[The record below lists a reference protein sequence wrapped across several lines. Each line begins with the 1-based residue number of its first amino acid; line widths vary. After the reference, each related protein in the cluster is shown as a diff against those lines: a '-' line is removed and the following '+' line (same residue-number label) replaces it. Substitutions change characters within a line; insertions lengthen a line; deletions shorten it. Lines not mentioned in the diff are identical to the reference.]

1 MDDILKNI
9 KKYGNKK
16 NRYKPFNNAVC
27 YPLHSQDFVRT
38 GFLTISPTIAS
49 RDYKDPKCII
59 EQKGILTNGVLEI
72 KQNMDNKP
80 IIYDDYNSRILK
92 NQDVIGTITSTIGHS
107 ALRNGLKLMEKV
119 KIKQA
124 TEKGYIEC
132 KVGGVADLSYPDSKT
147 RRGRVQNEG
156 NISPTLTAQGVDGLH
171 IIESL
176 YRIRKLT
183 PLECWRLM
191 GFNDDE
197 FKRAEKVNSNTQ
209 LYKQAGNSI
218 VVDVLQYIFKEI
230 FEPTEKR
237 GQLTIFD
244 LDIF

>member
-1 MDDILKNI
+1 MADILKNI

-59 EQKGILTNGVLEI
+59 EQKGILTNGKEI
-72 KQNMDNKP
+72 E
-80 IIYDDYNSRILK
+80 
-92 NQDVIGTITSTIGHS
+92 VASTILAGYHKS
-107 ALRNGLKLMEKV
+107 NMTGFNSDNGVIEKV

-124 TEKGYIEC
+124 TKKGFIEC

-171 IIESL
+171 KIESI
-176 YRIRKLT
+176 YKIRKLT

-218 VVDVLQYIFKEI
+218 VVDVLYYLFKEI
-230 FEPTEKR
+230 FEPKEKQLK
-237 GQLTIFD
+237 GQISLDDLRLT
-244 LDIF
+244 